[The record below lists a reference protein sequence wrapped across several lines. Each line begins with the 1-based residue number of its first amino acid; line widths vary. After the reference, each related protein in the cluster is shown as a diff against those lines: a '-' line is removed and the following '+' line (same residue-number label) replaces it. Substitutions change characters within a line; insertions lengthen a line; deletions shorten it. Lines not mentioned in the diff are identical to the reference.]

1 MNSYIF
7 KEAVHSVSQTSVILK
22 VESLGKEKKGESIIG
37 LNVENVGT
45 NICIYHKKPLGWMNF
60 YEHFS
65 WFKFQIKSVCKI
77 ILSYY

>member
-45 NICIYHKKPLGWMNF
+45 NICKKPLGWMNF
-60 YEHFS
+60 YERFS
-65 WFKFQIKSVCKI
+65 WFKFQIKSV
-77 ILSYY
+77 L